1 MEDVKVVVKHRGVYC
16 NTVGRFLSEAVVV
29 EMMNKFKDAGFTD
42 LFLIGNTDRIE
53 TLGLE
58 NHINLAEHVMFS
70 AVTLAER
77 VPGSSETAKSS
88 AGVDVIEEPAPLL
101 PAVHLNIGGI
111 PTSWLTQDGHIAE
124 NTIVPET
131 VAAGEADCASDH
143 GADPL
148 GTNSLRVRLSW

>member
-1 MEDVKVVVKHRGVYC
+1 
-16 NTVGRFLSEAVVV
+16 
-29 EMMNKFKDAGFTD
+29 
-42 LFLIGNTDRIE
+42 
-53 TLGLE
+53 
-58 NHINLAEHVMFS
+58 MFS

-143 GADPL
+143 GADRL
-148 GTNSLRVRLSW
+148 GANSLLDLAGFGRQAAIDTAELVKPNSPAEQLPKNAGEASIACRNKFRQGMGPSPTADRCRVLQVNVQH